1 MLAERPTNGLLK
13 RQGPQGDLAA
23 EHDTHQHRLSFTSR
37 SMARRSTGWH
47 MRKQQH
53 ENGLG
58 TLAAI
63 LLLIVPATGWL
74 FFDLQSAVLLL
85 IGGLLIVAVES
96 VEVRGND

>member
-1 MLAERPTNGLLK
+1 
-13 RQGPQGDLAA
+13 
-23 EHDTHQHRLSFTSR
+23 
-37 SMARRSTGWH
+37 